1 MPVITA
7 SFFIVDRFGWDGK
20 FEKENVTI
28 HKITLHERF
37 QITDI

>member
-7 SFFIVDRFGWDGK
+7 SFFIVEGSDGMGK

-28 HKITLHERF
+28 RKITLHERF